1 MHFVEKWPNM
11 HEGLNFLETTFVN
24 SQSVDIFSHRD
35 KFSDNALRA
44 PILSTHY
51 MWGVERGS

>member
-1 MHFVEKWPNM
+1 MK
-11 HEGLNFLETTFVN
+11 GLNFLETTFVN
-24 SQSVDIFSHRD
+24 SHSVDIFSRRD
-35 KFSDNALRA
+35 KFSDNALRV